1 MKNKKTLAIIGI
13 IAGIAAII
21 CGIVMLSLSVGGY
34 YTYTE
39 EVAFGGDFYT
49 EIHSAVRNAA
59 YNAGGVCN
67 AVESLSEIVRL
78 GFGLIFI
85 IGGIVIACSFGMK
98 IDSTSENIENNEEEY
113 NEDEK
118 FYKESVYENAGE
130 SDELAEE
137 TQESEEV

>member
-1 MKNKKTLAIIGI
+1 MKNKNTLAIIGV

-21 CGIVMLSLSVGGY
+21 CGIVMLSLSVGGQY
-34 YTYTE
+34 NYTPGIT
-39 EVAFGGDFYT
+39 FGGDFYT
-49 EIHSAVRNAA
+49 HIYSATQNAA
-59 YNAGGVCN
+59 NNVGGVYF
-67 AVESLSEIVRL
+67 AVEDLFNIIKL

-137 TQESEEV
+137 AQESEEV